1 MSEDQKQEM
10 EDLVR
15 AEACALSDLTLILSY
30 TVAHRKYDDAAEAL
44 LTINRKAN
52 IVAGY
57 VGQLLAVTRTT
68 EIAV

>member
-44 LTINRKAN
+44 LTINRK
-52 IVAGY
+52 
-57 VGQLLAVTRTT
+57 
-68 EIAV
+68 EIGRAHV